1 MNLFT
6 ERNRLTDL
14 ENELMLPR
22 GEGEGKG
29 IVWEFGMN
37 MYTLL
42 YLKWITRKGLLYSTR
57 NSA

>member
-6 ERNRLTDL
+6 KRNRLTDL
-14 ENELMLPR
+14 ENELKLPR

-29 IVWEFGMN
+29 TVWEFGMN
-37 MYTLL
+37 MYILL